1 MNSKFD
7 DYKRFPLGLPMAGSI
22 NDPHSLGYVYIVGF
36 SEPGIVKIGS
46 TKHMPLRL
54 NELQCGNPFVLD
66 LKAAVSIYD
75 GNPILVEFA
84 AHKLANDYQIR
95 GEWFELEID
104 DALKIVLK
112 AARNVKA
119 KFGAQALAADDA
131 MVCKAADHEAER
143 RRILRQKLGMDAND
157 ILTDCAK

>member
-84 AHKLANDYQIR
+84 GTSWRMTTKYGANGSNWKSMTR
-95 GEWFELEID
+95 
-104 DALKIVLK
+104 
-112 AARNVKA
+112 
-119 KFGAQALAADDA
+119 
-131 MVCKAADHEAER
+131 
-143 RRILRQKLGMDAND
+143 
-157 ILTDCAK
+157 